1 MVIDSTHLNQ
11 QDIDAIR
18 QRFERLLGTGAYTPD
33 IVVTQVGSLLYTKGL
48 FSLCK
53 KQDAGRPYLHLRQKR
68 KREECLHAKQA

>member
-1 MVIDSTHLNQ
+1 MIDSTHLNW
-11 QDIDAIR
+11 QDIDVIR

-53 KQDAGRPYLHLRQKR
+53 SRMPAARIYT
-68 KREECLHAKQA
+68 